1 MKKIL
6 LLVDDEELVLKAI
19 SSQFEGDKV
28 KVLTARDGEEGLKLA
43 LENHPDLILLDLV
56 MPKLDGMTMLD
67 RLRKDDWGKNVDVII
82 LTNLGDAEKVS
93 QAVEHGTFE
102 YLVKVEWNINEV
114 IKKIKNKLGL

>member
-1 MKKIL
+1 
-6 LLVDDEELVLKAI
+6 
-19 SSQFEGDKV
+19 
-28 KVLTARDGEEGLKLA
+28 
-43 LENHPDLILLDLV
+43 

-67 RLRKDDWGKNVDVII
+67 KLRRDEWGKNVDVII

-114 IKKIKNKLGL
+114 IKKIKNKLGV

>member
-56 MPKLDGMTMLD
+56 MPKLDGMAMLD
-67 RLRKDDWGKNVDVII
+67 KLRKDEWGKGVDVII

-93 QAVEHGTFE
+93 QAVENGTFE

-114 IKKIKNKLGL
+114 IKKIKNKLDV